1 MILATPAAAGAT
13 EICDAIFN
21 GLVFSAGGPPLAP
34 GANNA
39 MVAPELVIGYLAR
52 CISRF
57 YTDIIRKYLSMHM
70 AGLDPPQANPV
81 SVDSVRNFEIRKI
94 VRNMLITRNNLNLL
108 TRLCERCAPGDFD
121 SFINRVGIHIVLN
134 VWSMLLMTAPEKID
148 KLLNGW
154 IEKWMCM
161 ST

>member
-81 SVDSVRNFEIRKI
+81 SVNSVRNFEIRKI

-121 SFINRVGIHIVLN
+121 
-134 VWSMLLMTAPEKID
+134 
-148 KLLNGW
+148 
-154 IEKWMCM
+154 
-161 ST
+161 